1 MADVFLGDCP
11 VLENTKLARQTF
23 LLRLHAPAIAKSGLP
38 GQFVMVRPGPAREMG
53 AGLLLKRPFSLHRL
67 GPGEE
72 ISLLYRVAGAGTQL
86 LSRVRPGE
94 SLELLGP
101 LGHGFDPPRD
111 LSRAYLAA
119 GGIGLAPMLAL
130 AEKLAAR
137 TELTLFYGAQ
147 SEPDVLPGS
156 YLDLFPARLV
166 LTTDDG
172 TTGLEG
178 LVTGPLAEALDREPA
193 TVFACG
199 PRPMLA
205 RAAAL
210 AAKAG
215 VFAQVSLEERM
226 ACGLG
231 VCLGCATKT
240 AGGYARVCVEG
251 PVFAAGEVEW

>member
-1 MADVFLGDCP
+1 M
-11 VLENTKLARQTF
+11 ARQTF

-38 GQFVMVRPGPAREMG
+38 GRFVMVRPDPAREKS

-67 GPGEE
+67 GPGGE
-72 ISLLYRVAGAGTQL
+72 ISLLYRVVGAGTQI

-101 LGHGFDPPRD
+101 LGHGFDPPLD
-111 LSRAYLAA
+111 LPRAYLAA

-137 TELTLFYGAQ
+137 TRLTLFYGEQ

-172 TTGLEG
+172 TVGLKG
-178 LVTGPLAEALDREPA
+178 LVTTPLAEALARKPA
-193 TVFACG
+193 PVFACG

-205 RAAAL
+205 EAAAL

-231 VCLGCATKT
+231 VCLGCATKI

-251 PVFAAGEVEW
+251 PVFAAEEVQW